1 MGIGAS
7 APEAVQPDAPSK
19 KVASSSPSDATIT
32 GGRKK
37 GRGRS
42 QRKGRGHSKSRGRS
56 QRKGR
61 GHSKSHSR
69 SHSRSQRKGRGRGR
83 GRSHRSH

>member
-42 QRKGRGHSKSRGRS
+42 QRKGRGHSKS
-56 QRKGR
+56 
-61 GHSKSHSR
+61 HSK